1 MSHQHHDSTISTTK
15 TCSTCNQ
22 FNSDSKGAG
31 LFGNGTGM
39 TSNAHQSV
47 TSNNNQ
53 HLGAT
58 SARGD
63 AHNNTHLGATSAR
76 DEETLSAGST
86 ARAESNAYRMS
97 NNNGDLEKDF
107 SNRNGPNGYG
117 ANAAGHQHLDTS
129 MDEDLA
135 LRHIRTAGS
144 ISITPELF
152 EKLYLSPKN
161 DVKGELRKT
170 FGNPT
175 PLALIG
181 FLLSLT
187 PLSWTLMGWRGAGG
201 SGSASIGWYF
211 FAGGLLMVLGGVG
224 EWILGNTFPFVVFTS
239 FGAFWLGYA
248 ATLVPEYGAYG
259 NYADPATQGSTGLE
273 SVGFN
278 VGIAYFMICMGILC
292 LVYLICSL
300 RTNLVFFLIFFTLIP
315 AFALL
320 AGAFLNAAQGNANTA
335 QKCQEAAGAFTFVT
349 CLLGWYIFLAIML
362 ASVDFPFSLPIVDL
376 SGMIKGAS
384 EKQKVNH
391 VE

>member
-1 MSHQHHDSTISTTK
+1 MSHHTDSATAPPTTF
-15 TCSTCNQ
+15 N
-22 FNSDSKGAG
+22 NSDNRGAG
-31 LFGNGTGM
+31 LFSNGSGM
-39 TSNAHQSV
+39 TSHNTHESV
-47 TSNNNQ
+47 TTNNNQ

-58 SARGD
+58 SGRGD
-63 AHNNTHLGATSAR
+63 AQNNTHLGATSAR

-97 NNNGDLEKDF
+97 ANNGDLEKDF
-107 SNRNGPNGYG
+107 SNRNGHNGYG
-117 ANAAGHQHLDTS
+117 YGSGVIGHQHLDS
-129 MDEDLA
+129 GVDEDLA
-135 LRHIRTAGS
+135 LRQIRTAGS

-211 FAGGLLMVLGGVG
+211 FAGGMLMVLGGVG

-239 FGAFWLGYA
+239 FGAFWLGYG
-248 ATLVPEYGAYG
+248 ATLVPEYGAYA
-259 NYADPATQGSTGLE
+259 NYADPSTTGSTGLE
-273 SVGFN
+273 TVGFN
-278 VGIAYFMICMGILC
+278 VGIAYFMICMGLLC
-292 LVYLICSL
+292 FVYLICSL
-300 RTNLVFFLIFFTLIP
+300 RTNLIFFLIFFTLIP
-315 AFALL
+315 AFGLL
-320 AGAFLNAAQGNANTA
+320 AGTFLNAAQGKAA
-335 QKCQEAAGAFTFVT
+335 VAAKCQEAAGAFAFIT

>member
-1 MSHQHHDSTISTTK
+1 
-15 TCSTCNQ
+15 
-22 FNSDSKGAG
+22 
-31 LFGNGTGM
+31 M
-39 TSNAHQSV
+39 TSNNAHESV
-47 TSNNNQ
+47 TTNNNQ
-53 HLGAT
+53 HLGA
-58 SARGD
+58 SSGRAD

-86 ARAESNAYRMS
+86 ARAESSAYRMS
-97 NNNGDLEKDF
+97 NNNGKLEKDF
-107 SNRNGPNGYG
+107 SSSNGYEYG
-117 ANAAGHQHLDTS
+117 GTTNGGHQHLDNK

-144 ISITPELF
+144 ISISPELF

-161 DVKGELRKT
+161 EVKGELRKT

-211 FAGGLLMVLGGVG
+211 FAGGLLMVLGGLG

-239 FGAFWLGYA
+239 FGAFWLGYG
-248 ATLVPEYGAYG
+248 ATLVPSYGAYG
-259 NYADPATQGSTGLE
+259 NYADPTIQGSTGLE

-278 VGIAYFMICMGILC
+278 VGIAYFMISMAMLC
-292 LVYLICSL
+292 LVYLVCSM
-300 RTNLVFFLIFFTLIP
+300 RTNLVFFLIFFTLTP
-315 AFALL
+315 AFGLL
-320 AGAFLNAAQGNANTA
+320 AGTFLNLAQGNAATA
-335 QKCQEAAGAFTFVT
+335 SKCQEAAGAFAFVT
-349 CLLGWYIFLAIML
+349 CLLGWYIFFAIML

-376 SGMIKGAS
+376 SGIIKGAS
-384 EKQKVNH
+384 EKQKVDH